1 MKQIEAEI
9 LWQKRGAWVPG
20 AVAFLGTL
28 RLSLKKISGDIQYLL
43 NAFCLCGNTISV
55 YVLFYF
61 VIISNLGMP
70 GWVIQLVKCLPSAQV
85 MILESWD
92 QAPHQAPYLAGETPS
107 PFSSSPNPCSC
118 SFSHLLTL
126 SLSLK

>member
-1 MKQIEAEI
+1 MGTSYIFKKMKQIEAEI

-70 GWVIQLVKCLPSAQV
+70 GWVIQLVNRLPSAQV

-92 QAPHQAPYLAGETPS
+92 QAPHGT
-107 PFSSSPNPCSC
+107 PCSC
-118 SFSHLLTL
+118 LLYTSDAADDRFL
-126 SLSLK
+126 V